1 VRELGLRHTNG
12 ILSQPWVRP
21 RRSSAGLGLD
31 QVFVSTQTERAYRA
45 SFDAAPTSMVILH
58 LDGPVKVRRGHN
70 RPCTVPAG
78 GLFVQPAGHDLTVE
92 LGGGLNTVH
101 VYLADEA
108 FGPEQVRLHE
118 EVGAVDPL
126 VEQLMLALDGVLRDW
141 EPSARTYVDHLT
153 TLLATHLA
161 RRRQPLPAVGLTER
175 QLAAVRELIED
186 RIAEPLPLADL
197 ADAAA
202 LSVSQFVRQFKVS
215 TGDTPHRY
223 LVGLRLRHAQ
233 RLLRTGTL
241 PIADIAVRCG
251 FSHQEHLTRVMRS
264 RLGTTPGAVRA
275 HAQNVQS
282 GAHSVQANGI

>member
-1 VRELGLRHTNG
+1 MRELGLRDTNG

-21 RRSSAGLGLD
+21 RRSSAGLGWDRL
-31 QVFVSTQTERAYRA
+31 FLSTQAERAYRA
-45 SFDAAPTSMVILH
+45 CFDAAPTSTVILH
-58 LDGPVKVRRGHN
+58 LDGPVKVSRGHN

-78 GLFVQPAGHDLTVE
+78 GLFVHPAGHDLTVE
-92 LGGGLNTVH
+92 LGGSLNTVH
-101 VYLADEA
+101 VYLTDDA
-108 FGPEQVRLHE
+108 FEDGKGQLAE

-126 VEQLMLALDGVLRDW
+126 VEQLMLALDGVLREW

-153 TLLATHLA
+153 ALLASHLA
-161 RRRQPLPAVGLTER
+161 RRRQPEPAVGLTER
-175 QLAAVRELIED
+175 QLAAVRELIEA
-186 RIAEPLPLADL
+186 RIAEPLPLSDL

-202 LSVSQFVRQFKVS
+202 LSVSQFVRQFKAS

-233 RLLRTGTL
+233 RMLRNTTL

-264 RLGTTPGAVRA
+264 RLGTTPGALRVRA
-275 HAQNVQS
+275 
-282 GAHSVQANGI
+282 

>member
-1 VRELGLRHTNG
+1 MRELGLRDTNG
-12 ILSQPWVRP
+12 ILSPPWVRP

-31 QVFVSTQTERAYRA
+31 QVFVSTQAERAYRA
-45 SFDAAPTSMVILH
+45 SFDAAATSMVILH
-58 LDGPVKVRRGHN
+58 LDGPVKVRRGHS

-78 GLFVQPAGHDLTVE
+78 GLFVHPAGHDLTVE

-101 VYLADEA
+101 VYLTDEA
-108 FGPEQVRLHE
+108 FGPERVHLNE

-126 VEQLMLALDGVLRDW
+126 VEQLMLALDGVLREW

-153 TLLATHLA
+153 TLLASHLA
-161 RRRQPLPAVGLTER
+161 RRRQPAPMAGLTER

-202 LSVSQFVRQFKVS
+202 LSVSQFVRQFKAS

-223 LVGLRLRHAQ
+223 LVGLRIRHAQ
-233 RLLRTGTL
+233 RLLRSSTL

-275 HAQNVQS
+275 HAQNVQP

>member
-1 VRELGLRHTNG
+1 VRELGLRDTNG

-31 QVFVSTQTERAYRA
+31 QVFVSTQAERAYRA
-45 SFDAAPTSMVILH
+45 SFDAAATSMVILH

-70 RPCTVPAG
+70 QPCTVPAG

-101 VYLADEA
+101 VYLTDEA
-108 FGPEQVRLHE
+108 FGPERVRLKE

-153 TLLATHLA
+153 TLLASHLA
-161 RRRQPLPAVGLTER
+161 RRRQPPPVAGLTER

-202 LSVSQFVRQFKVS
+202 LSVSQFVRQFKAS

-223 LVGLRLRHAQ
+223 LVGLRIRHAQ
-233 RLLRTGTL
+233 RLLRTSTL

-264 RLGTTPGAVRA
+264 RLGTTPGAIRMN
-275 HAQNVQS
+275 AQNVQP
-282 GAHSVQANGI
+282 GAHSVQAHAV

>member
-1 VRELGLRHTNG
+1 MRELGLRDTNG

-31 QVFVSTQTERAYRA
+31 QVFVSTQAERAYRA

-70 RPCTVPAG
+70 LPCTVPAG

-108 FGPEQVRLHE
+108 FGSERVRLHE

-153 TLLATHLA
+153 TLLASHLA

-175 QLAAVRELIED
+175 QFAAVRELIED

-264 RLGTTPGAVRA
+264 RLGTTPGVVRA
-275 HAQNVQS
+275 HAQNVQP
-282 GAHSVQANGI
+282 GAHSVQANRI

>member
-1 VRELGLRHTNG
+1 MRELGLRDTNG

-45 SFDAAPTSMVILH
+45 SFDAAATSMVILH
-58 LDGPVKVRRGHN
+58 LDGPVKVRRGHD
-70 RPCTVPAG
+70 RACTVPAG
-78 GLFVQPAGHDLTVE
+78 GLFVHPAGHDLTVE

-101 VYLADEA
+101 VYLTDEA
-108 FGPEQVRLHE
+108 FGPDQVRLNE

-126 VEQLMLALDGVLRDW
+126 VEQLMLALDGVLRHW

-153 TLLATHLA
+153 ALLASHLA
-161 RRRQPLPAVGLTER
+161 RRRLPPPTAGLTER

-202 LSVSQFVRQFKVS
+202 LSVSQFVRLFKAS

-223 LVGLRLRHAQ
+223 LVGLRVRHAQ
-233 RLLRTGTL
+233 RLLRTSTL

-264 RLGTTPGAVRA
+264 RLGTTPGSVRA
-275 HAQNVQS
+275 HAQNVQP
-282 GAHSVQANGI
+282 GAHSVQANAV

>member
-1 VRELGLRHTNG
+1 
-12 ILSQPWVRP
+12 
-21 RRSSAGLGLD
+21 
-31 QVFVSTQTERAYRA
+31 
-45 SFDAAPTSMVILH
+45 
-58 LDGPVKVRRGHN
+58 
-70 RPCTVPAG
+70 VPAG
-78 GLFVQPAGHDLTVE
+78 GLFVHPAGHDLTVE
-92 LGGGLNTVH
+92 LGGSLNTVH
-101 VYLADEA
+101 VYLTDQA
-108 FGPEQVRLHE
+108 FGEEPARLAE

-126 VEQLMLALDGVLRDW
+126 VEQLILALDGALRDW
-141 EPSARTYVDHLT
+141 EPSARTYMDHLT
-153 TLLATHLA
+153 ALLASHLA
-161 RRRQPLPAVGLTER
+161 RRRQPSPAMGLTER

-241 PIADIAVRCG
+241 PIAEIAVRCG

-264 RLGTTPGAVRA
+264 RLGTTPGVVRA

-282 GAHSVQANGI
+282 GAHSVQANRI

>member
-1 VRELGLRHTNG
+1 VRELGLRDTNG

-31 QVFVSTQTERAYRA
+31 QVFVSTQAERAYRA
-45 SFDAAPTSMVILH
+45 SFDAAATSMVILH
-58 LDGPVKVRRGHN
+58 LDGPVKVRRGHD
-70 RPCTVPAG
+70 RACTVPAG
-78 GLFVQPAGHDLTVE
+78 GLFVHPAGQDLTVE

-153 TLLATHLA
+153 TLLASHLA

-202 LSVSQFVRQFKVS
+202 LSVSQFVRLFKAS

-223 LVGLRLRHAQ
+223 LVGLRVRHAQ
-233 RLLRTGTL
+233 RLLRTSTL

-275 HAQNVQS
+275 HAQNVQP
-282 GAHSVQANGI
+282 GAHSVQENGI

>member
-1 VRELGLRHTNG
+1 VRELGLRDTNG

-31 QVFVSTQTERAYRA
+31 QVFVSTQAERAYRA
-45 SFDAAPTSMVILH
+45 SFDAAATSMVILH
-58 LDGPVKVRRGHN
+58 LDGPVKVRRGHD
-70 RPCTVPAG
+70 RACTVPAG
-78 GLFVQPAGHDLTVE
+78 GLFVHPAGQDLTVE

-126 VEQLMLALDGVLRDW
+126 VEQLMLALDGVLRHW

-153 TLLATHLA
+153 ALLASHLA
-161 RRRQPLPAVGLTER
+161 RRRLPPPTTGLTER

-202 LSVSQFVRQFKVS
+202 LSVSQFVRLFKAS

-223 LVGLRLRHAQ
+223 LVGLRVRHAQ
-233 RLLRTGTL
+233 RLLRTSTL
-241 PIADIAVRCG
+241 PIADIAARCG

-275 HAQNVQS
+275 HAQNVQP
-282 GAHSVQANGI
+282 GAHSVQADAV